1 MTTEDEFFANVAA
14 AGEGVHVICWVAT
27 WCRKCIYLKPKLK
40 KILDEDDRCVR
51 VPSLPQGYTRPLRA
65 SDSEDSI
72 AGLRHHR
79 YSALSAWP
87 FQA

>member
-51 VPSLPQGYTRPLRA
+51 VPSLPQGYTHPLRA
-65 SDSEDSI
+65 R
-72 AGLRHHR
+72 L
-79 YSALSAWP
+79 
-87 FQA
+87 